1 MRKVWCQKLSK
12 DMMVSF
18 ECTFDFIDDDGNKQ
32 FCIDGYPEDEN
43 ESGEVVATVV
53 QTTHGDIAVVWHDN
67 GYRMNETVLSL
78 IEEIKSMCLSEESE

>member
-32 FCIDGYPEDEN
+32 FCIDGYPEDEIKSFID
-43 ESGEVVATVV
+43 SGYYSFDE
-53 QTTHGDIAVVWHDN
+53 DSC
-67 GYRMNETVLSL
+67 LSQDKL
-78 IEEIKSMCLSEESE
+78 QHMIEEMNSKETYSLYIDV